1 MDQKCENIN
10 SQLINIKYNL
20 TKNREDIVNNSLPKV
35 KDSIIEGL
43 RGRKFEAS
51 AKSRIKRA
59 DSLNLKQI
67 PISRISITEG
77 TI

>member
-43 RGRKFEAS
+43 RAE
-51 AKSRIKRA
+51 
-59 DSLNLKQI
+59 NLKLQQKVELIEQI
-67 PISRISITEG
+67 L
-77 TI
+77 

>member
-43 RGRKFEAS
+43 RAE
-51 AKSRIKRA
+51 
-59 DSLNLKQI
+59 NLKLQQKVELREQI
-67 PISRISITEG
+67 L
-77 TI
+77 

>member
-43 RGRKFEAS
+43 RAE
-51 AKSRIKRA
+51 
-59 DSLNLKQI
+59 NLKLQQKVELRLQI
-67 PISRISITEG
+67 L
-77 TI
+77 